1 MSNRSSRNGRG
12 EFDCN
17 PLTTAIQIL
26 LFPKTVPPLQG
37 KVLGTSWPNTLS
49 PQDTVF
55 FIYHQ
60 PKMGMK
66 NVSALEISHWA
77 NLLPLQH
84 VSPLNRMADI
94 HST

>member
-1 MSNRSSRNGRG
+1 MG

-26 LFPKTVPPLQG
+26 LFPKIVPPLQR
-37 KVLGTSWPNTLS
+37 KVSVQVGPTPFHLKTQCSS
-49 PQDTVF
+49 
-55 FIYHQ
+55 FITNL
-60 PKMGMK
+60 KWALK

-84 VSPLNRMADI
+84 VSPLNRMG
-94 HST
+94 